1 MGFKLGDKVRIMPGT
16 KYANSP
22 IMEGWLGTVCNVST
36 SSNEIGV
43 YFEDFIKGHDCDGNC
58 EYGHGWYINNNEL
71 IIVSS
76 LKHGQILVDS
86 DGILMCIDNIEEYF
100 KEIDGKYEY
109 TQEIRVITSDG
120 ISTTFPIKDVDEL
133 ISVFCIKQIYESNLS
148 NNMFSLSN
156 RKLIYDNG
164 EWLNG

>member
-16 KYANSP
+16 TYANSP
-22 IMEGWLGTVCNVST
+22 IMEGWLGTVCNVLT

-43 YFEDFIKGHDCDGNC
+43 YFEDFIRGHDCDGNC
-58 EYGHGWYINNNEL
+58 EYGHGWYIKNNQL

-76 LKHGQILVDS
+76 LKHGQILIDS
-86 DGILMCIDNIEEYF
+86 DGILMCIDYIGECLDD
-100 KEIDGKYEY
+100 DGYKKM
-109 TQEIRVITSDG
+109 EIRVITSDG

-133 ISVFCIKQIYESNLS
+133 ISVFGIKQIFESNLS